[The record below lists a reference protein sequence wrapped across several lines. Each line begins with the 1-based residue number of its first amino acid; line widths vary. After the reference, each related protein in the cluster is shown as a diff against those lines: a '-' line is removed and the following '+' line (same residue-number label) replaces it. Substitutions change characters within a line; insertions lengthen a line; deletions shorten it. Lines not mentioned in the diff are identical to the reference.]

1 MKNPQRSPQHLRAV
15 DFLRLNGIVI
25 GSFPL
30 HHEDQ
35 HLLER
40 RALGHWF
47 NAEGMLINNQG
58 EGSDS
63 KASVDGTHDRN

>member
-1 MKNPQRSPQHLRAV
+1 MKHSQPSPRHLRAV
-15 DFLRLNGIVI
+15 DFLRLDGIVI

-30 HHEDQ
+30 QHEDQ
-35 HLLER
+35 NLREW

-63 KASVDGTHDRN
+63 KAALDGMPERN